1 MNKDLKPLLYETLIA
16 QGIGDA
22 FGYVVEFK
30 NWEKIQQEYGVLGLK
45 FSYINKMDTL
55 YTTDDTQMNLFCLQ
69 GLVNELDKNDIVD
82 PTKAIYDEYLCWL
95 TTQGFRKKND
105 SRLNNYKELYFRRA
119 PGKTCLS
126 ALGSNRCG
134 TIENKI
140 NDSKGCGGIMR
151 AIPTAFFAENIQDA
165 FDWGAKQAA
174 ITHGHPSGYLSA
186 GAYSAVA
193 YQLIHNKDLSI
204 VEAMENIK
212 PILSS
217 YSGSIEMINVLNY
230 TIEKI
235 KKDELLEHQELNKEL
250 GEGWVGEEAFALAMY
265 FASKYEKFEDVIYYG
280 SNHDGDSDST
290 AMLAAGIWHLKNRRS
305 EEFLKYASKID
316 LEKCIRET
324 VENII
329 EIEYVDEAATKPK
342 IKLN

>member
-1 MNKDLKPLLYETLIA
+1 MNKELKPLLYETLIA
-16 QGIGDA
+16 QSIGDA
-22 FGYVVEFK
+22 FGYIVEFK
-30 NWEKIQQEYGVLGLK
+30 NWEKIQQEYGLLGLK
-45 FSYINKMDTL
+45 FSYINKVDTL
-55 YTTDDTQMNLFCLQ
+55 YATDDTQMNLFCLQ
-69 GLVNELDKNDIVD
+69 GLANELDKNDIED

-95 TTQGFRKKND
+95 TTQGFKKKSD
-105 SRLNNYKELYFRRA
+105 SRLNTYRELYYRRA
-119 PGKTCLS
+119 PGNTCLS
-126 ALGSNRCG
+126 ALGANKYG
-134 TIENKI
+134 TLENKA

-151 AIPTAFFAENIQDA
+151 TMPVAFFAENIKDA

-174 ITHGHPSGYLSA
+174 LTHGHPSGYLSA

-193 YQLIHNKDLSI
+193 YQLIHNKDLDI
-204 VEAMENIK
+204 VEAMENVK

-217 YSGSIEMINVLNY
+217 YSGYKEMLEVIND

-235 KKDELLEHQELNKEL
+235 KKDEELQHQYLNKEL

-265 FASKYEKFEDVIYYG
+265 LACKYEKFDDVIYYG

-290 AMLAAGIWHLKNRRS
+290 AMLAAGIWHLKNRKS
-305 EEFLKYASKID
+305 EQFLQYASKID

-324 VENII
+324 VENIV
-329 EIEYVDEAATKPK
+329 EIEYVDEAASKPK